1 MSEQEILLALNIIA
15 YSGTWRENSY
25 RGKKIKNIIDEFK
38 KPDTVPTEDWNKI
51 VNAVKKNKEFLDLTI
66 KKVESVENKQLNI
79 LFTDNQNRA
88 LVIFKGTDK
97 YEWHDNAAG
106 GQWDVAETE
115 QQRNANDFI
124 TNNCKEYEKVIV
136 SGHSKGGNKAQYVAI
151 LNDLVD
157 QAYSFDGQGMGY
169 NFILKNKKLI
179 NENADKITM
188 YNYSSDFVNPLFI
201 NLGIKKVNFVQSDT
215 TILDFLFEGDFK
227 NLALFHS
234 PDKML
239 DFTHNPLKMKS
250 VDGIKQDSTALMIN
264 GLTEYMMLH
273 LNQDDWTYFSNMMV
287 HMFENGD
294 CSGEFDINDM
304 PNDFVGHILNEGCT
318 YLTEKM
324 GFSTL
329 EASTFLTMLLI
340 KGLGDIILTNNPNLK
355 KFFDTA
361 SIHAFKTKINNMMV
375 QTTGNDIVRNYTRTM
390 QDSFEKLVKESQDD
404 EPIYEFWNWDVW
416 TKVSDSFKGGYT
428 LEEAGNDLNTYQ
440 KHMIDMEDI
449 TLKETRRIFTD
460 IYKADKEFADLIK
473 DITLLIEKTNK
484 DIKDN
489 LLNKI
494 NLS

>member
-1 MSEQEILLALNIIA
+1 MSEHEILLILNIIA

-25 RGKKIKNIIDEFK
+25 RGKKIKNIIDKFE
-38 KPDTVPTEDWNKI
+38 KPDTVPTKDWNCI
-51 VNAVKKNKEFLDLTI
+51 VNAVKENKEFSDLVI

-88 LVIFKGTDK
+88 LVVFKGTDK
-97 YEWHDNAAG
+97 YGWHDNAAG
-106 GQWDVAETE
+106 GQWDVAETK
-115 QQRNANDFI
+115 QQKNANDFI
-124 TNNCKEYEKVIV
+124 TNNCKKYEKVVV

-169 NFILKNKKLI
+169 NFILKNKKRI
-179 NENADKITM
+179 NERADKITM

-215 TILDFLFEGDFK
+215 TILDYLFEGDFK

-239 DFTHNPLKMKS
+239 DFTGGQLKLKS
-250 VDGIKQDSTALMIN
+250 INGIKQDSTAVMIN

-273 LNQDDWTYFSNMMV
+273 LNQADWAYLSNMIM

-294 CSGEFDINDM
+294 CSGEFDINDV
-304 PNDFVGHILNEGCT
+304 PNDFVKHILNEGSA

-324 GFSTL
+324 GFSVL
-329 EASTFLTMLLI
+329 EASTFLTMVLI
-340 KGLGDIILTNNPNLK
+340 KGLGDIILINNSYLK
-355 KFFDTA
+355 KFLNKA
-361 SIHAFKTKINNMMV
+361 SIHVLKTKINNMMV
-375 QTTGNDIVRNYTRTM
+375 QTTGNDIVRNYTRSM
-390 QDSFEKLVKESQDD
+390 QDSFEKLVKEAQDD
-404 EPIYEFWNWDVW
+404 EPIYEFWHWDVW
-416 TKVSDSFKGGYT
+416 AKVSDLFKGGYT
-428 LEEAGNDLNTYQ
+428 LEEAGNDLNIYR

-449 TLKETRRIFTD
+449 TLKETRRIFTG

-473 DITLLIEKTNK
+473 NITLSIEETNK
-484 DIKDN
+484 DITDN

>member
-1 MSEQEILLALNIIA
+1 
-15 YSGTWRENSY
+15 
-25 RGKKIKNIIDEFK
+25 
-38 KPDTVPTEDWNKI
+38 
-51 VNAVKKNKEFLDLTI
+51 
-66 KKVESVENKQLNI
+66 
-79 LFTDNQNRA
+79 
-88 LVIFKGTDK
+88 
-97 YEWHDNAAG
+97 
-106 GQWDVAETE
+106 
-115 QQRNANDFI
+115 
-124 TNNCKEYEKVIV
+124 
-136 SGHSKGGNKAQYVAI
+136 
-151 LNDLVD
+151 
-157 QAYSFDGQGMGY
+157 
-169 NFILKNKKLI
+169 
-179 NENADKITM
+179 
-188 YNYSSDFVNPLFI
+188 
-201 NLGIKKVNFVQSDT
+201 
-215 TILDFLFEGDFK
+215 
-227 NLALFHS
+227 
-234 PDKML
+234 ML
-239 DFTHNPLKMKS
+239 DFTHEQLKMKS
-250 VDGIKQDSTALMIN
+250 TNGIKQDSTAVMIN

-273 LNQDDWTYFSNMMV
+273 LNQDDWAYFSNMML

-329 EASTFLTMLLI
+329 EASAFLTMLLI
-340 KGLGDIILTNNPNLK
+340 KGLGDIVLTNNPNLK
-355 KFFDTA
+355 KFFDIA
-361 SIHAFKTKINNMMV
+361 SIHAFKTKINNLMV

-473 DITLLIEKTNK
+473 DITLSIEKTNK
-484 DIKDN
+484 DITDN